1 MNRVKGKICLP
12 CCQIPITSKMI
23 DDRED
28 TIFHNSSNALLS
40 SFYCLIKFGEREW
53 IVYEFVDLLVSSTLL
68 FQIVQTRVGRFLYLF
83 VPTCIIEFR

>member
-53 IVYEFVDLLVSSTLL
+53 IVYEFVDLLV
-68 FQIVQTRVGRFLYLF
+68 FLHF
-83 VPTCIIEFR
+83 IISDRADACGPIFIFICTDLYY

>member
-1 MNRVKGKICLP
+1 
-12 CCQIPITSKMI
+12 MI

-53 IVYEFVDLLVSSTLL
+53 IVYEFVDLLV
-68 FQIVQTRVGRFLYLF
+68 FLHF
-83 VPTCIIEFR
+83 IISDRADACGPIFIFICTDLYY